1 MDILLPEVN
10 SLSVLMSKFLSLES
24 SKIEVE
30 LPISDVRE
38 SRLSAESLLSDSRS
52 LTNSIGVVV
61 MFEDLTKASKLS
73 LCCLD
78 FLRSFRGR
86 KGPDLL
92 LFR

>member
-10 SLSVLMSKFLSLES
+10 SLSVLMSKFLSLE
-24 SKIEVE
+24 VE
-30 LPISDVRE
+30 ILISDVRE